1 MKRRR
6 FLSLAL
12 ALMLIISLC
21 ACKTKVVDDST
32 DATHGNAPV
41 TGQKRDETT
50 TAPQT
55 TKAPEN
61 TTLAQRKTEKGKLNP
76 NTGTYTGLSPLPKIK
91 LTATD
96 PQNTRGL
103 STATV
108 GYSYG
113 VSKNGVPHQN
123 STNAQKYFDE
133 KGFNAVSIDMKTKE
147 KVLYLTF
154 DCGWE
159 NGYTT
164 TVLDILK
171 QKNVPAA
178 FFCTLSNI
186 KAEPGLIAR
195 MINEGHIVGNHST
208 THPDFSKISREKM
221 ATEIETC
228 DNYLREKFGYSSP
241 YFRFPMGSYSASA
254 LDLVSSLG
262 YKSVFWSVA
271 YADWDVN
278 DTKGKQYAFDTVTS
292 RLHPGAVILLHSVS
306 PDNAAALG
314 DIGQHFPDSDE
325 RYKGISSIALLKEVG
340 KILQENGYMIENIDS
355 TVIAQRP
362 KLLPYRPQMAE
373 NIAAALG
380 IEKEQ
385 VSVKATTEEG
395 LGFTGSGEGISS
407 QAVCMLSSIRE
418 WSVMAASSEEG
429 CKSCGGCRG

>member
-50 TAPQT
+50 TAPPQT

-61 TTLAQRKTEKGKLNP
+61 TTLAQRKTEKGKLDP

-171 QKNVPAA
+171 QKNV
-178 FFCTLSNI
+178 
-186 KAEPGLIAR
+186 
-195 MINEGHIVGNHST
+195 
-208 THPDFSKISREKM
+208 
-221 ATEIETC
+221 TC

-314 DIGQHFPDSDE
+314 DIIDWARKQ
-325 RYKGISSIALLKEVG
+325 
-340 KILQENGYMIENIDS
+340 GYEFRS
-355 TVIAQRP
+355 LEQ
-362 KLLPYRPQMAE
+362 LP
-373 NIAAALG
+373 N
-380 IEKEQ
+380 
-385 VSVKATTEEG
+385 
-395 LGFTGSGEGISS
+395 
-407 QAVCMLSSIRE
+407 
-418 WSVMAASSEEG
+418 
-429 CKSCGGCRG
+429 

>member
-1 MKRRR
+1 MKK
-6 FLSLAL
+6 LICILISAL
-12 ALMLIISLC
+12 TVFSLC
-21 ACKTKVVDDST
+21 SCSAKKDENGITSKSETQISSQQSET
-32 DATHGNAPV
+32 DAAAT
-41 TGQKRDETT
+41 
-50 TAPQT
+50 
-55 TKAPEN
+55 
-61 TTLAQRKTEKGKLNP
+61 TEKIN
-76 NTGTYTGLSPLPKIK
+76 TYTGLSPLPKVHFNVE
-91 LTATD
+91 D
-96 PQNTRGL
+96 PENKSGL
-103 STATV
+103 PTEKIAHSF
-108 GYSYG
+108 G
-113 VSKNGVPHQN
+113 VAKNGKVHTISEESQKFFN
-123 STNAQKYFDE
+123 SHKY
-133 KGFNAVSIDMKTKE
+133 NAVTYDTSGQ

-314 DIGQHFPDSDE
+314 DIIDWARKQ
-325 RYKGISSIALLKEVG
+325 
-340 KILQENGYMIENIDS
+340 GYEFRS
-355 TVIAQRP
+355 LEQ
-362 KLLPYRPQMAE
+362 LP
-373 NIAAALG
+373 N
-380 IEKEQ
+380 
-385 VSVKATTEEG
+385 
-395 LGFTGSGEGISS
+395 
-407 QAVCMLSSIRE
+407 
-418 WSVMAASSEEG
+418 
-429 CKSCGGCRG
+429 

>member
-1 MKRRR
+1 MRKRLQIFCLLLLPCLTLMGILGRGSPAA
-6 FLSLAL
+6 LSA
-12 ALMLIISLC
+12 S
-21 ACKTKVVDDST
+21 S
-32 DATHGNAPV
+32 DAAIPASADNWGLSFPAEHETPIGNA
-41 TGQKRDETT
+41 
-50 TAPQT
+50 TADF
-55 TKAPEN
+55 
-61 TTLAQRKTEKGKLNP
+61 
-76 NTGTYTGLSPLPKIK
+76 
-91 LTATD
+91 LTQYDAWYVGDTS
-96 PQNTRGL
+96 QN
-103 STATV
+103 V
-108 GYSYG
+108 
-113 VSKNGVPHQN
+113 
-123 STNAQKYFDE
+123 
-133 KGFNAVSIDMKTKE
+133 I
-147 KVLYLTF
+147 YLTF

-254 LDLVSSLG
+254 LDLVSSFG

-314 DIGQHFPDSDE
+314 DIIDWARKQ
-325 RYKGISSIALLKEVG
+325 
-340 KILQENGYMIENIDS
+340 GYEFRS
-355 TVIAQRP
+355 LEQ
-362 KLLPYRPQMAE
+362 LP
-373 NIAAALG
+373 N
-380 IEKEQ
+380 
-385 VSVKATTEEG
+385 
-395 LGFTGSGEGISS
+395 
-407 QAVCMLSSIRE
+407 
-418 WSVMAASSEEG
+418 
-429 CKSCGGCRG
+429 

>member
-32 DATHGNAPV
+32 GATHGNAPV

-50 TAPQT
+50 AAPPQT
-55 TKAPEN
+55 TKTPQTIKAPEN
-61 TTLAQRKTEKGKLNP
+61 TTLAQRKTEKGKLDP

-133 KGFNAVSIDMKTKE
+133 KGFNAVSIDTKTKE

-306 PDNAAALG
+306 PDNAAALS
-314 DIGQHFPDSDE
+314 DIIDWARKQ
-325 RYKGISSIALLKEVG
+325 
-340 KILQENGYMIENIDS
+340 GYEFRS
-355 TVIAQRP
+355 LEQ
-362 KLLPYRPQMAE
+362 LP
-373 NIAAALG
+373 N
-380 IEKEQ
+380 
-385 VSVKATTEEG
+385 
-395 LGFTGSGEGISS
+395 
-407 QAVCMLSSIRE
+407 
-418 WSVMAASSEEG
+418 
-429 CKSCGGCRG
+429 